1 MAASLNS
8 DSVIWVVGEATG
20 VSGLGAYGAV
30 IPLNENNNVTASGT
44 ATQTELDALEA
55 RILAS
60 GILPSVTF

>member
-1 MAASLNS
+1 MAGNLNS

-20 VSGLGAYGAV
+20 QSGLGEY
-30 IPLNENNNVTASGT
+30 NEALPVANTVAPA